1 MFSRALI
8 EFSASFIYPG
18 VTNCSAS
25 LRFAECI
32 RSKNAGVNNDSII
45 ISKFLSSE
53 MFDSLVMVND
63 PTKLDNISSMR
74 VMVAVPLLYIF
85 MVKS

>member
-1 MFSRALI
+1 
-8 EFSASFIYPG
+8 
-18 VTNCSAS
+18 
-25 LRFAECI
+25 
-32 RSKNAGVNNDSII
+32 
-45 ISKFLSSE
+45 